1 MKLNHLDLQVSD
13 VQAARQ
19 FFETFFGFRCSHA
32 RAELV
37 ILEDEAGFVLAISN
51 LSQAS
56 APQYPEDF
64 HIGFILENVKQ
75 VKEIYD
81 RLQKAEVP
89 MKLNLQEIGS
99 HLTFLCYAPDAIPV
113 QVSAPVG
120 S

>member
-13 VQAARQ
+13 VPAARR
-19 FFETFFGFRCSHA
+19 FFETYFGFRCPHA
-32 RAELV
+32 REGLV
-37 ILEDEAGFVLAISN
+37 ILEDEAGFVLAVSN

-56 APQYPEDF
+56 VPHYPEDF
-64 HIGFILENVKQ
+64 HVGFIVERVEQ

-81 RLQKAEVP
+81 RLQKAGVS
-89 MKLNLQEIGS
+89 MKLDLQQMGP